1 MSRNGMKQKQ
11 RSYFHGFGKSRRLFS
26 VQCKWYFNSGSWI
39 PFWSL
44 DVMEFGCQTEAK
56 APKKRD
62 FFGFNPKHR
71 KNGDNNARWREKN
84 ETRRKKTLK
93 SLGTAADQAKQTLGL
108 FRGFDKIS
116 LQWQRQFLA
125 CSNLK
130 PQTKKKVLGKK
141 IKEFCITVTGPKLLQ
156 EFFDKYFVTD
166 HCPDSRPPD
175 RKFLPLLKNWL
186 NGHGSFFHWGRRGI
200 SIESQELLS

>member
-1 MSRNGMKQKQ
+1 MSRNGMKQQQ

-130 PQTKKKVLGKK
+130 PQTKKKFLKK
-141 IKEFCITVTGPKLLQ
+141 NKRILHHSDRAKAPARIFWQIFCDGSLSRLQ
-156 EFFDKYFVTD
+156 TTR
-166 HCPDSRPPD
+166 S
-175 RKFLPLLKNWL
+175 
-186 NGHGSFFHWGRRGI
+186 
-200 SIESQELLS
+200 